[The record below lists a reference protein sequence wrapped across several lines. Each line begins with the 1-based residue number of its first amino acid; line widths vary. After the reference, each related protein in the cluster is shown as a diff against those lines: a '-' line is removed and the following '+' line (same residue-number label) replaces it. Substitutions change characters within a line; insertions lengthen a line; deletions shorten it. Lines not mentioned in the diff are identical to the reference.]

1 MHMDRKL
8 VWIAIFVVLALTA
21 VTVVNCRRLP
31 DPWEPTVGARS
42 PNRAEHS

>member
-1 MHMDRKL
+1 MHMDRKF

-31 DPWEPTVGARS
+31 DPWEPTVQASS
-42 PNRAEHS
+42 PDRADHT